1 MMCGTKRMAES
12 SMKTLNLP
20 VAQVLKRLHYPL
32 DVILTCV
39 RWYVAYPLSLR
50 HLEDMM
56 AERGVSVDHST
67 VHRWAI
73 KLLPVLEKAFRG
85 RKRPV
90 GKSWRMDETYIRVKG
105 EWRYLYRA
113 VDKEGN
119 TIDFLLRAHR
129 DKTAARRYF
138 EKSIAQNGV
147 PETVTIDKS
156 GANLAALE
164 AINVDREMPIRI
176 RQSKYLNNLVEQ
188 DHRAIKRRTR
198 PMLGFK
204 TFRCARILLG
214 GIEIMH
220 MIAKGQM
227 KCSRG
232 PRPSAAD
239 QFYDLAT

>member
-1 MMCGTKRMAES
+1 
-12 SMKTLNLP
+12 MKTLNP
-20 VAQVLKRLHYPL
+20 AVARVLKRLHYPL

-50 HLEDMM
+50 HLEEMM

-73 KLLPVLEKAFRG
+73 KLLPVW
-85 RKRPV
+85 RKRFAAASNRLVRV
-90 GKSWRMDETYIRVKG
+90 GGWTRRTSASRENG
-105 EWRYLYRA
+105 RYLYRA
-113 VDKEGN
+113 VDKNGN
-119 TIDFLLRAHR
+119 TVDFLLRAHR

-156 GANLAALE
+156 GADLAAIE
-164 AINVDREMPIRI
+164 AINNDRETPIKI

-204 TFRCARILLG
+204 TFRCARILLA
-214 GIEIMH
+214 GIEIYAHDRQRTDEM
-220 MIAKGQM
+220 
-227 KCSRG
+227 CSRN
-232 PRPSAAD
+232 PSVGR
-239 QFYDLAT
+239 

>member
-1 MMCGTKRMAES
+1 
-12 SMKTLNLP
+12 MKTLNP
-20 VAQVLKRLHYPL
+20 AVARVLKRLHYPL

-50 HLEDMM
+50 HLEEMM

-73 KLLPVLEKAFRG
+73 KLLPVLEKAFRR
-85 RKRPV
+85 RKLPV

-113 VDKEGN
+113 VDKDGN

-164 AINVDREMPIRI
+164 AINNDRKTPIKI
-176 RQSKYLNNLVEQ
+176 RQSKYLNNLVEVRHEVAYRSCSHFSR
-188 DHRAIKRRTR
+188 HRRSE
-198 PMLGFK
+198 PPVSPG
-204 TFRCARILLG
+204 
-214 GIEIMH
+214 E
-220 MIAKGQM
+220 
-227 KCSRG
+227 SR
-232 PRPSAAD
+232 
-239 QFYDLAT
+239 

>member
-1 MMCGTKRMAES
+1 MCGTTRTTES
-12 SMKTLNLP
+12 TMKMLNP
-20 VAQVLKRLHYPL
+20 AVARVLNRLHYPL

-73 KLLPVLEKAFRG
+73 KLLPVLEKAFRR

-113 VDKEGN
+113 VDKDGN
-119 TIDFLLRAHR
+119 TVDFLLRAHR

-138 EKSIAQNGV
+138 EKSISRNGV

-164 AINVDREMPIRI
+164 AINDDRETPITI

-188 DHRAIKRRTR
+188 D
-198 PMLGFK
+198 LG
-204 TFRCARILLG
+204 RSND
-214 GIEIMH
+214 E
-220 MIAKGQM
+220 
-227 KCSRG
+227 RG
-232 PRPSAAD
+232 PCRASRLFTVRGSFWPA
-239 QFYDLAT
+239 LRLCT

>member
-1 MMCGTKRMAES
+1 
-12 SMKTLNLP
+12 MKTLNP
-20 VAQVLKRLHYPL
+20 AVARVLKRLHYPL

-50 HLEDMM
+50 HLEEMM

-73 KLLPVLEKAFRG
+73 KLLPVLEKAFRH

-105 EWRYLYRA
+105 DWRYLYRA
-113 VDKEGN
+113 VDKDGN
-119 TIDFLLRAHR
+119 TIDFMLCAHR
-129 DKTAARRYF
+129 DKTAARRYLD
-138 EKSIAQNGV
+138 KSIAQNGV
-147 PETVTIDKS
+147 PETITIDKS

-164 AINVDREMPIRI
+164 AINADLGTPIKI

-214 GIEIMH
+214 GIELMH

-227 KCSRG
+227 KCARRTY
-232 PRPSAAD
+232 PCAAD
-239 QFYDLAT
+239 QFYDLAI